1 MPGLIFLDSKS
12 AILHEQ
18 LSGRILDGK
27 REPCEIIFSDFDDVS
42 YKICCNPETL
52 NLVKINMNMRNF
64 MDLKRMGSQ
73 TVIDRL
79 YPSMEVSPDEG
90 YVFAIQFNCD
100 TISDRP
106 KFLENVSDMKRN
118 IFGGPMD
125 LAFTELQTNSPTRSP
140 SRVFEYRRNEHLF
153 ICPSE
158 KDSKVVVIFQVD
170 FADATD
176 KAIAKVFLQE
186 FVEAQRS
193 IRSAPP
199 VSYSPK
205 DPPGELTGLS
215 FQFNPESAGFISFA
229 LEKRHVE
236 GARKDT
242 AVTLLTGF
250 RNYLH
255 YHIKC
260 SKTYLHMRMRKKGAG
275 WMQVLNRALPEVETE
290 KKTIAGKTFVRK

>member
-1 MPGLIFLDSKS
+1 
-12 AILHEQ
+12 
-18 LSGRILDGK
+18 
-27 REPCEIIFSDFDDVS
+27 
-42 YKICCNPETL
+42 
-52 NLVKINMNMRNF
+52 
-64 MDLKRMGSQ
+64 
-73 TVIDRL
+73 
-79 YPSMEVSPDEG
+79 
-90 YVFAIQFNCD
+90 
-100 TISDRP
+100 
-106 KFLENVSDMKRN
+106 
-118 IFGGPMD
+118 MD
-125 LAFTELQTNSPTRSP
+125 LAFTELQSGSAERSP
-140 SRVFEYRRNEHLF
+140 ARVIEYRRNEHLF

-158 KDSKVVVIFQVD
+158 SKVVVVFQVD
-170 FADATD
+170 FADLTD
-176 KAIAKVFLQE
+176 KAIAKVYLQE

-199 VSYSPK
+199 VSYAPK

-215 FQFNPESAGFISFA
+215 FRFNPESAGFISFA

-275 WMQVLNRALPEVETE
+275 WMQVLNRAIPEVETE
-290 KKTIAGKTFVRK
+290 KKTIGGKTFVRK